1 MAGSRSDRMFH
12 HPPAAALPFRVH
24 RELRMKHR
32 VPSAPNHKVV
42 GSPFALAHDEQLPE
56 RSGARSSRLLSTATT
71 VIRFLTRVAR
81 DMKQIAGD
89 QPVGFFAS
97 RCASF
102 GHAFRGL
109 AFVIRSEPNTKIH
122 LVATLA
128 VVGAGLYFDLS
139 VNEWCSISLVIG
151 LVVATEI
158 LNTAIEELVDFVSPE
173 HNASAGRVK
182 DIAAA
187 AALVAA
193 GCAAVVG
200 VFVFGPRLLSILNP

>member
-1 MAGSRSDRMFH
+1 
-12 HPPAAALPFRVH
+12 
-24 RELRMKHR
+24 
-32 VPSAPNHKVV
+32 
-42 GSPFALAHDEQLPE
+42 
-56 RSGARSSRLLSTATT
+56 
-71 VIRFLTRVAR
+71 
-81 DMKQIAGD
+81 MKQIAGD